1 MNVVITGGSSGL
13 GKAMAHEF
21 CKRDHNVLICG
32 RSLNRLR
39 DAAQSILTIK
49 KKNKPNTSNLYMYQC
64 DVRDYKQVSKLGEYA
79 NYIFKEEGI
88 DHWINNSATC
98 EGPIDFEELSLED
111 ISNIIS
117 TNVLGTIYGIK
128 VAHNLGA
135 KNIYTVSGHGS
146 NGDKTENFAMY
157 GASKALI
164 SQLTGTLAEELKDVN
179 INIIAPGLMRT
190 PLTDKLL
197 NSSKYNNISKN
208 LFRLLCKDPKVIARR
223 VVPKIIACKGN
234 NNFITGY

>member
-1 MNVVITGGSSGL
+1 MNIVITGGSSGL

-32 RSLNRLR
+32 RNLNRLR
-39 DAAQSILTIK
+39 DAAKTIIVPNKSK
-49 KKNKPNTSNLYMYQC
+49 KHSLYMYQC

-79 NYIFKEEGI
+79 SYIFKDDGI

-98 EGPIDFEELSLED
+98 EGPIDFEDLSLED

-128 VAHNLGA
+128 VAHNLGV

-146 NGDKTENFAMY
+146 NGDKTENFAIY

-164 SQLTGTLAEELKDVN
+164 SQLSSTLAEELNDVN
-179 INIIAPGLMRT
+179 INIIAPGMMRT
-190 PLTDKLL
+190 PLTDKLI
-197 NSSKYNNISKN
+197 NSDKYNTISKTI
-208 LFRLLCKDPKVIARR
+208 FRLLCKDPRVIARR

-234 NNFITGY
+234 NNYINGY